1 MDLIPEHIFFLTVTS
16 ALQKNTCLIVPWI
29 TLTVFVNFKKMILR
43 VKKVSLSSFSA
54 VTVDTTESSAQAQS
68 NMWRGFS
75 VE

>member
-54 VTVDTTESSAQAQS
+54 VDTTESSAQAQS